1 MRLRHLT
8 ALLPAALLLALGTGP
23 GDVGLGE
30 ALRGVLAHLGLGDPL
45 PPTRDA
51 IVWQLRL
58 PRALLAALVGAALAC
73 AGALTQGLFR
83 NPLAD
88 PGILGVSAGAM
99 LAAVIGFVLG
109 AESGGLWVTPL
120 LAAAGASLV
129 LLVLLA
135 LHRAHQSLATLL
147 LSGFALGTLCAAAP
161 PSASPSAPSAGTSA
175 CASCSG
181 ASAASRAARGS
192 TSPGPSRPAPPASL
206 LAGWLRRDLDTLH
219 LGHDVAASLGVD
231 LGKLR
236 RRAVL
241 AIGLLVGTATAISG
255 VIGFVGLLVPHLARM
270 HGGPGHRRLLPRAA
284 LLGAVLVLLVDTLAR
299 AVTSVILPP
308 GVLTSLLGAPLFLWL
323 LRRRG
328 LAESL
333 TRAVLQGQPSPRRAT
348 GRIDMSTRT
357 RSRHAPVH
365 PMRRERA
372 TRRHPRPLARAA
384 SRSSA
389 PPALIE
395 IIACTRPYRAA
406 RTRRTR
412 HRPCTRG
419 PVASSRG
426 GWQ

>member
-8 ALLPAALLLALGTGP
+8 ALLLPAALVLALGTGP
-23 GDVGLGE
+23 GEVGPAE
-30 ALRGVLAHLGLGDPL
+30 ALRSILAHLGVGDPL
-45 PPTRDA
+45 PPLRDA

-88 PGILGVSAGAM
+88 PGVLGVSAGAM

-120 LAAAGASLV
+120 LAAAGAGAV

-147 LSGFALGTLCAAAP
+147 LSGFALGTLCAAIATLCLALGAQRWDLGLRVMQWSLGSFEGRTWIHLAWALP
-161 PSASPSAPSAGTSA
+161 PCTAG
-175 CASCSG
+175 
-181 ASAASRAARGS
+181 
-192 TSPGPSRPAPPASL
+192 L
-206 LAGWLRRDLDTLH
+206 VLATWLRRDLDTLH

-231 LGKLR
+231 LGQLR
-236 RRAVL
+236 RRGVL
-241 AIGLLVGTATAISG
+241 AVGLLVGAATAISG

-270 HGGPGHRRLLPRAA
+270 LGGPGHRRLLPRAA

-299 AVTSVILPP
+299 AVTRVVLPP

-328 LAESL
+328 LVES
-333 TRAVLQGQPSPRRAT
+333 
-348 GRIDMSTRT
+348 
-357 RSRHAPVH
+357 
-365 PMRRERA
+365 
-372 TRRHPRPLARAA
+372 
-384 SRSSA
+384 
-389 PPALIE
+389 
-395 IIACTRPYRAA
+395 
-406 RTRRTR
+406 
-412 HRPCTRG
+412 
-419 PVASSRG
+419 
-426 GWQ
+426 